1 MCEYADEWR
10 YPPGVDRLPNRWS
23 RIYEQINFE
32 RMTRG
37 LMYHSKGWVDNP
49 RRGDDL
55 KRLRCV
61 TKMD

>member
-37 LMYHSKGWVDNP
+37 LIDIRNAQWVDINEEEM
-49 RRGDDL
+49 
-55 KRLRCV
+55 V
-61 TKMD
+61 